1 LDYDYSQERPVSG
14 TMSNLNYL
22 GVGLVGLGAILMLSM
37 LRAAS
42 LRWALLR
49 HPVHVQ
55 GKVVSIRCVT
65 SSSDDRPGQGK
76 FYPTVRYQSA
86 EGQTMERELP
96 ATGNPDK
103 WRVGQKVR
111 LIHQRGN
118 ASNVVNEE
126 LRWADLVAAAIGS
139 LIVIGIGV
147 VLWFFVQ
154 STPATQ

>member
-1 LDYDYSQERPVSG
+1 
-14 TMSNLNYL
+14 MSPLNYL
-22 GVGLVGLGAILMLSM
+22 GVALVTLGAVLVIGVI
-37 LRAAS
+37 RAFR

-49 HPVHVQ
+49 NPVRVQ
-55 GKVVSIRCVT
+55 GKVVSLRCVT

-86 EGQTMERELP
+86 DGQTMERELP
-96 ATGNPDK
+96 ATGDPDK
-103 WRVGQKVR
+103 WKVGQGVR

-139 LIVIGIGV
+139 LIVIGIGLL
-147 VLWFFVQ
+147 LWYFVH
-154 STPATQ
+154 SRF